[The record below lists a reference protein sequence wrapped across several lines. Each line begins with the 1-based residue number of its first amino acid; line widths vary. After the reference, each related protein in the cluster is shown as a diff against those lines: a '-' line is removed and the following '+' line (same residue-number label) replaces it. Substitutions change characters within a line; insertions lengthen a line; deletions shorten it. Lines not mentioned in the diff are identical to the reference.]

1 MFVPADRFRG
11 AVTLRAPDGLGLRQ
25 TYLSVAGTY
34 AARQRRFDLRADF
47 AAPPAAYV
55 SLDAELGTE
64 TTAAGQTVRLALQ
77 GQNLT
82 NARYR
87 DYTSLLRYFADEPG
101 LQVWLRASVFFDSK
115 SAARANPSSG
125 M

>member
-1 MFVPADRFRG
+1 
-11 AVTLRAPDGLGLRQ
+11 
-25 TYLSVAGTY
+25 
-34 AARQRRFDLRADF
+34 
-47 AAPPAAYV
+47 
-55 SLDAELGTE
+55 
-64 TTAAGQTVRLALQ
+64 VRLALQ

-101 LQVWLRASVFFDSK
+101 LQVWLRASVFFDS
-115 SAARANPSSG
+115 RSSSRSKG